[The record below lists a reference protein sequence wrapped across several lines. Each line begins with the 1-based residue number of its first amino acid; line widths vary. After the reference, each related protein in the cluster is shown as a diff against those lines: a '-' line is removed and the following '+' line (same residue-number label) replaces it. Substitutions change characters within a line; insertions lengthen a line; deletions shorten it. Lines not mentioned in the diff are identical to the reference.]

1 MNTDTLR
8 IRSGPGVNNTHVAE
22 LTRGTKVEILEQTVV
37 NRTTWGRIKQGWISL
52 YYVDLDVQAADGATV
67 KTVTTT
73 LRIRSGAGTSNAHI
87 GNYYSGN
94 QVGILEQTTVIGRP
108 WGRTDK
114 GWICLEYVA

>member
-1 MNTDTLR
+1 M
-8 IRSGPGVNNTHVAE
+8 
-22 LTRGTKVEILEQTVV
+22 
-37 NRTTWGRIKQGWISL
+37 
-52 YYVDLDVQAADGATV
+52 QAADGATV

-94 QVGILEQTTVIGRP
+94 QVVILEQTTVNGRP